1 MNMKWLR
8 LLVLLLTMLTAG
20 SSLGCSCGD
29 DDDDDDNGGDDDAG
43 DDDAGDDDA
52 TDDDAGDDDTTD
64 DDTSDD
70 DIADDDTSDDDI
82 VVAIDFE
89 DYDLGTLPA
98 PWSVNEFN
106 STAAVEL
113 VPTKE
118 VTGKVLAIHGSTVL
132 AEWAE
137 AYYPFDTP
145 IQQSLS
151 ITFDLWLYPDAY
163 FFAQFNAETSA
174 ITSISNDA
182 STGRLYAQ
190 DWSGGGK
197 RSPSVDCGALPN
209 DAGATITVNV
219 DNATGTYSV
228 LIDGSPTDCTD
239 LGTMTGAGGL
249 FTNFLFGD
257 SYQDGEGG
265 SILFDNI
272 VVSYL

>member
-1 MNMKWLR
+1 MKWLR
-8 LLVLLLTMLTAG
+8 LLVLLLMLSAVG
-20 SSLGCSCGD
+20 SLLGCSCGD
-29 DDDDDDNGGDDDAG
+29 DDDDDNDD
-43 DDDAGDDDA
+43 GDDDA
-52 TDDDAGDDDTTD
+52 TDDDAVDDDTTD
-64 DDTSDD
+64 DDAGDDDTADDDTTDD
-70 DIADDDTSDDDI
+70 DIADDDTGDDDI

-89 DYDLGTLPA
+89 DYDLGALPA
-98 PWSVNEFN
+98 PWATNEFN

-118 VTGKVLAIHGSTVL
+118 VAGKALAIHGSTVL
-132 AEWAE
+132 GEWAE
-137 AYYPFDTP
+137 AYYPFAIPT
-145 IQQSLS
+145 QQSLS

-174 ITSISNDA
+174 ITSIANDA
-182 STGRLYAQ
+182 SAGRLYAQ
-190 DWSGGGK
+190 DWSRGK

-209 DAGATITVNV
+209 DAGSTITVNV
-219 DNATGTYSV
+219 DNAAGTYSV
-228 LIDGSPTDCTD
+228 LIDNTPTDCTD